1 VDFSRLFSIP
11 ALTAVIAGLLILI
24 SFAQPL
30 ADRLQ
35 LPYTVVLAMIGVAL
49 AALASFLL
57 YTPLANT
64 FGGEGCARAM
74 NQNAPGSPKQNGL
87 DERSPSASQRRSR

>member
-1 VDFSRLFSIP
+1 MNQNAPGSPKQNANVLVSGVRLFSIP

-35 LPYTVVLAMIGVAL
+35 LPYTVVLAMIGVAYTAGTKL
-49 AALASFLL
+49 APRGA
-57 YTPLANT
+57 
-64 FGGEGCARAM
+64 
-74 NQNAPGSPKQNGL
+74 
-87 DERSPSASQRRSR
+87 